1 MRGFGWL
8 KSLFATKP
16 QPTPRSAS
24 VKCVCCEGWSHSYTA
39 YEMEK
44 SAADYQEGTDFM
56 HWTCGR
62 CSAVSE
68 WFMGAPVALFT
79 RMVVYGTTLSQL
91 RMEVE
96 DLQAEYNLLLLT
108 DPVKYANDKPD
119 WDKVDDLDY
128 NALLVLKRMKRRTI
142 DQLKTI
148 E

>member
-1 MRGFGWL
+1 
-8 KSLFATKP
+8 
-16 QPTPRSAS
+16 
-24 VKCVCCEGWSHSYTA
+24 
-39 YEMEK
+39 MEK

-62 CSAVSE
+62 CGAVSE

-142 DQLKTI
+142 DQLKTT

>member
-1 MRGFGWL
+1 MKGFGWL
-8 KSLFATKP
+8 KSLFATEP

-24 VKCVCCEGWSHSYTA
+24 VKCVCCDGWSHTYTA

-68 WFMGAPVALFT
+68 WYMGAPVALFT
-79 RMVVYGTTLSQL
+79 RMLVYGTTHDQL
-91 RMEVE
+91 KLEVE
-96 DLQAEYNLLLLT
+96 DLQAEYNLLLLE
-108 DPVKYANDKPD
+108 DPKKYAAEKPM
-119 WDKVDDLDY
+119 WDTCDDLDY
-128 NALLVLKRMKRRTI
+128 NALLVLKRMIRRNI
-142 DQLKTI
+142 DTLKAI

>member
-24 VKCVCCEGWSHSYTA
+24 VKCICCEGWSHTYTA

-44 SAADYQEGTDFM
+44 SAADYQEGSDFM

-62 CSAVSE
+62 CGAVAE

-79 RMVVYGTTLSQL
+79 RMVKYGTTYDQL
-91 RMEVE
+91 KMEVE
-96 DLQAEYNLLLLT
+96 DLQAEFNLLLLT
-108 DPVKYANDKPD
+108 DPVKFAGEKPD
-119 WDKVDDLDY
+119 WDKFDDLDY
-128 NALLVLKRMKRRTI
+128 NALLVLKRMKRNLV
-142 DQLKTI
+142 DNLKKL
-148 E
+148 